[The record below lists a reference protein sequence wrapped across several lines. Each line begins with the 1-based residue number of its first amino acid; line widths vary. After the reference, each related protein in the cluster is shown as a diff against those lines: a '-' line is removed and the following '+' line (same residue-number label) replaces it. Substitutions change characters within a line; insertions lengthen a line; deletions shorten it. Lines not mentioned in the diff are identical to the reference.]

1 MKTKR
6 KTRSPKQNPADENPP
21 NVDALRM
28 ALVRKLEAFVT
39 REQLRGCP
47 RLACRRRGACTRQ
60 SACESKSA
68 RREAS
73 PDQWERTKAMLV
85 RELARRRA
93 QSQQAGRG

>member
-6 KTRSPKQNPADENPP
+6 KTKPPEQNPADENPP
-21 NVDALRM
+21 SVDALRM
-28 ALVRKLEAFVT
+28 ALARKLEAFVART
-39 REQLRGCP
+39 QLQDCP
-47 RLACRRRGACTRQ
+47 RPACRRRGACTRQ
-60 SACESKSA
+60 SACESKSVQ
-68 RREAS
+68 REAS